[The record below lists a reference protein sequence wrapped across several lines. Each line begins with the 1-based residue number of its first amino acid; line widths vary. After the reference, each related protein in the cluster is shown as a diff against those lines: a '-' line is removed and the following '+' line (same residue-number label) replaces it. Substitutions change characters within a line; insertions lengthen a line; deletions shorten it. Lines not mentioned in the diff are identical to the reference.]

1 MHPALV
7 MAIVASTHGAAL
19 GATGGPVRPPPPF
32 AGVAGP
38 LIIAHRGGSLEAPEN
53 TIAAL
58 AHGVACGA
66 DWQELD
72 VTLTKD
78 DQVVVIH
85 DDTLDR
91 TTNGKGR
98 VDARTLAELRR
109 LTAGRPTPAE
119 TVRAAL
125 ALFHVAVPDF
135 GARYATQRIP
145 TLDEALAVRDG
156 RLMIEL
162 KRSAHP
168 RRLADAVVA
177 AIRRADAAPRVA
189 VASFESELLELVHD
203 REPAVALIGI
213 ADEESALESK
223 LLLPLQVV
231 ATRLDLVA
239 TARATVPPTV
249 AVWAWTAYT
258 PEMAEAAVQSGAHG
272 VITDAPAAVVKAFR
286 TPPPVTLEP
295 SR

>member
-1 MHPALV
+1 VHTVLPML
-7 MAIVASTHGAAL
+7 IVCGGAAV
-19 GATGGPVRPPPPF
+19 GASGGPVRPPPPF

-53 TIAAL
+53 TVASI

-78 DQVVVIH
+78 GQLVVIH

-91 TTNGKGR
+91 TTDGRGR
-98 VDARTLAELRR
+98 VDAHTLAELRR
-109 LTAGRPTPAE
+109 LTAGRPRPAE

-125 ALFHVAVPDF
+125 ELFHAQPPDF
-135 GARYATQRIP
+135 GTRFASQRIP
-145 TLDEALAVRDG
+145 TLDEVLAVPDG

-162 KRSAHP
+162 KHVREP
-168 RRLADAVVA
+168 RRLADAVVG

-189 VASFESELLELVHD
+189 LASFESDLLELVHD
-203 REPAVALIGI
+203 REPAVPLIGI
-213 ADEESALESK
+213 VDDEAAIEGK
-223 LLLPLQVV
+223 LLLPISVL
-231 ATRLDLVA
+231 AARLDLVPA
-239 TARATVPPTV
+239 ARSTVPPAV